1 MIGGMYYYCHHPH
14 RSSRRL
20 VHCMRL
26 VGSGRLSHPRHRILP
41 RLLST
46 GSHNHPNNNNNNST
60 ANSSQQSPPQQPP
73 QQPGGAD
80 HWDDNRVTGYL
91 GHNFPDFI
99 EHWNRSTFRTVG
111 YALGATTAGLALVS
125 STTTTGGILLPTTT
139 VMMGILT
146 ATYWRVGLQDMGQTS
161 HAIRRNYP
169 VLGNMRYILETIRP
183 EIRQYLVE
191 DDTEGK
197 PMDRMRRS
205 LVYQRAKN
213 VDDTLAFG
221 TRRDVY
227 APHYEWA
234 CHSMFP
240 QPPIPPDDALSAA
253 STTPRRRV
261 WVGTREF
268 GTTKPY
274 SASLLNISAM
284 SYGAISDN
292 AILALSTGAKMGHFY
307 HVRCITHART
317 WCEC

>member
-1 MIGGMYYYCHHPH
+1 MSYH
-14 RSSRRL
+14 RFVMPR
-20 VHCMRL
+20 H
-26 VGSGRLSHPRHRILP
+26 GLSHRVKDTRRQLVRSTIISVHPTARRA
-41 RLLST
+41 LST
-46 GSHNHPNNNNNNST
+46 ANNQNNNNNNKT
-60 ANSSQQSPPQQPP
+60 QSPSQP
-73 QQPGGAD
+73 D
-80 HWDDNRVTGYL
+80 HWDENRVSGYF

-99 EHWNRSTFRTVG
+99 EHWDRVTFRRVG
-111 YALGATTAGLALVS
+111 YVLGASTGLLACGSALAAWPV
-125 STTTTGGILLPTTT
+125 LPPI
-139 VMMGILT
+139 VLGAVT
-146 ATYWRVGLQDMGQTS
+146 ATYWNVGLKDMAQTN

-169 VLGNMRYILETIRP
+169 VLGNMRYILETVRP

-240 QPPIPPDDALSAA
+240 KPPVPPDDAQSWESL
-253 STTPRRRV
+253 TPRRRV
-261 WVGTREF
+261 WIGTKEF

-292 AILALSTGAKMGHFY
+292 AILALSTGARMGHFY
-307 HVRCITHART
+307 HVRP
-317 WCEC
+317 